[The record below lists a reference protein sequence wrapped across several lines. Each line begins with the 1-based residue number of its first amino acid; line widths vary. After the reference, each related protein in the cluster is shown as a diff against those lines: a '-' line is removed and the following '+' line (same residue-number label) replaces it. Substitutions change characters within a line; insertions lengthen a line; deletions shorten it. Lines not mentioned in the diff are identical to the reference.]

1 MRLIGLHGR
10 AGAGKDT
17 IAAQLIAEHDYG
29 RMALAG
35 PLKDMLITGLR
46 EVGVS
51 RQVLDDRRLKE
62 QVLPAIGKS
71 PRELMQTLGTEW
83 GRQLVCDDL
92 WLKIAQVH
100 LQYHARYLSGL
111 VITDVR
117 FDNEANW
124 VRAQGGEIWHVL
136 RRYGDNVAPLHLSE
150 HGIEMH
156 AGADSVIVNDAG
168 LEQLKDQVRAAFA
181 GELRIAQASA

>member
-17 IAAQLIAEHDYG
+17 VANQLYLEHNVG

-46 EVGVS
+46 DVGVS
-51 RQVLDDRRLKE
+51 RQVLDDPRLKE

-83 GRQLVCDDL
+83 GRTLVCDDL
-92 WLKIAQVH
+92 WLKIAEAH
-100 LQYHARYLSGL
+100 LHYFAKFLSAI
-111 VITDVR
+111 VVTDVR
-117 FDNEANW
+117 FENEARW
-124 VRAQGGEIWHVL
+124 VRAKGGEIWHVL
-136 RRYGDNVAPLHLSE
+136 RKFPSNVSALHASE

-156 AGADSVIVNDAG
+156 AGVDSVVMNDQG
-168 LEQLKDQVRAAFA
+168 LEQLKDQVRLAFA